1 MTDLEL
7 DLKRVRDALYLL
19 ERHGELKVQP
29 GNKDETVFVW
39 LDVGTEESGKY
50 VYSVTTES
58 NY

>member
-29 GNKDETVFVW
+29 GNKGEIVFVW
-39 LDVGTEESGKY
+39 LETESGPREY
-50 VYSVTTES
+50 IYSVKTES